1 MKMNLSG
8 CSISLTPK
16 GVDEAMNRTYK
27 VNVKYRSVL
36 IHLGSKP
43 QSVEHTLHIQ
53 SVFKPEEV
61 IDAISDLI
69 RDGFVAVH
77 EAEAAAPSAADLRLQ
92 EGIIVAESKFLL
104 VDFCVNSFG
113 TQSQMFTDEIGKCK
127 NEQSLRVCL
136 KNIYAV
142 TQDSCPDRLPSLL
155 KTVAEINQTA

>member
-36 IHLGSKP
+36 IHLRSKP
-43 QSVEHTLHIQ
+43 QTVEHTLHIH
-53 SVFKPEEV
+53 SVFEPEEV
-61 IDAISDLI
+61 IAAISDLI
-69 RDGFVAVH
+69 REGFVAVH
-77 EAEAAAPSAADLRLQ
+77 EAEAAAPSGEDLRLQ
-92 EGIIVAESKFLL
+92 DGIIVSEAKFLL
-104 VDFCVNSFG
+104 VDFCVTSFG
-113 TQSQMFTDEIGKCK
+113 TRSQMFTDEIGKCK

-142 TQDSCPDRLPSLL
+142 TQDSCPDRLPFLL
-155 KTVAEINQTA
+155 KTVAEINRTA

>member
-16 GVDEAMNRTYK
+16 GLDEAMNRTYK

-36 IHLGSKP
+36 IHLGTKP

-53 SVFKPEEV
+53 SVFEPEEV
-61 IDAISDLI
+61 IEAISSLI
-69 RDGFVAVH
+69 REGFVAVH

-92 EGIIVAESKFLL
+92 DGIIVAEAKFLL